1 MISIDKIIGDSLFP
15 TIDFKFHNSG
25 NAVSYMHEFHIEVI
39 EARLDKRP
47 IFKAHLGIRRDLNQ
61 DVGLDGISIVDLS
74 VMSGDLI
81 VDISNNGWG
90 GDVSCD
96 IFIMDSFFQ
105 ELFPEELLK
114 TKLVLS
120 GGERKQAFKLK
131 ASQVDQQ
138 KIKALLCENKKSN
151 EIGLLSQ
158 DGHQGSVWELSIP
171 DITLSY
177 VDDIEKHQESINLEP
192 TTESLYGVGGRL
204 YLTGQSFKWRSGGE
218 YGCAC
223 YHPPSA
229 VYYAKIDP
237 NNGAYV
243 KKYKISHRIGKG
255 DIERFKIMVGSV
267 MSSNLKV
274 VFRFIMEEGRFIE
287 SKVFAIDVWR
297 PRNIKIPSYYENDG
311 ELIEKIN
318 KKRELLLK
326 IFDKIDTDTVEKL
339 LKKEKN
345 LPLSIENDTDSK
357 QKIVDEIL
365 DQMKKN
371 TTGSSLSQKRKLSLP
386 YDEKK
391 DFCQGLLFEIASKI
405 KECEREGLESDGLLS
420 LLVDRI
426 FYSAR

>member
-1 MISIDKIIGDSLFP
+1 MISIEKVIGNSLFP

-25 NAVSYMHEFHIEVI
+25 NAASYMHEFHIEVI
-39 EARLDKRP
+39 EASLDERP
-47 IFKAHLGIRRDLNQ
+47 SFKAHLGIRRDLNQ
-61 DVGLDGISIVDLS
+61 DVGLDGISFVDLS
-74 VMSGDLI
+74 VTSGDLI
-81 VDISNNGWG
+81 IDISNNGWG

-96 IFIMDSFFQ
+96 ISIMDSVFQ
-105 ELFPEELLK
+105 ALFPEELLK
-114 TKLVLS
+114 TTLVLS

-138 KIKALLCENKKSN
+138 KISLLFDNKKRN
-151 EIGLLSQ
+151 EIDLLSQ
-158 DGHQGSVWELSIP
+158 EGHQGSVWELSIP

-177 VDDIEKHQESINLEP
+177 GDDIEKHQESISLKP
-192 TTESLYGVGGRL
+192 STESLYGEGGRL
-204 YLTGQSFKWRSGGE
+204 YLAGQSFKWRGGE
-218 YGCAC
+218 YSQAC
-223 YHPPSA
+223 YYPPSA

-237 NNGAYV
+237 KNGAYV

-318 KKRELLLK
+318 KKREFLLK
-326 IFDKIDTDTVEKL
+326 IFDKIDPNTLEKL

-345 LPLSIENDTDSK
+345 LPLSIESDTDSK
-357 QKIVDEIL
+357 QRIVDEIL

-371 TTGSSLSQKRKLSLP
+371 TNGLSLSQKRKLPLP
-386 YDEKK
+386 CDEKK
-391 DFCQGLLFEIASKI
+391 NFRQGVLFEIASKV
-405 KECEREGLESDGLLS
+405 KEYEEGELERDGLLS
-420 LLVDRI
+420 LLLDRI
-426 FYSAR
+426 FYSAH